1 MSPKTRAA
9 GLLAAALLASL
20 TAAGCR
26 PSASEPGAAA
36 GAAVAGE
43 RPAGSAVVAHRDEPE
58 HEELPR
64 QVRLRPEVIAA
75 AGIKTVPV
83 QRQVLRSTRL
93 LPGEIALDPDRSARI
108 SSPSAG
114 RLEEVRLREGTTV
127 KKGDVVAVVRV
138 PELGRVHGAQSAAAS
153 RARSARSNATRL
165 EDLSRRQ
172 LASEQSWLD
181 ARAEAEASEAES
193 RALAG
198 QLTALGSGGGGAPF
212 LLPLRAPVSGIV
224 VAREAVVGQPVA
236 ADQVLATVSDL
247 EEVWFLARV
256 GVELHVDRGAD
267 PDEVEVLLEDAGQ
280 RFAGVVE
287 LVGQQIDPV
296 ARTVTARVRLA
307 NRDGRLRLGLFGAAQ
322 VAVASDTKEE
332 ARLTVPRDAVTE
344 LAGRPVVF
352 VQHPD
357 GDFEAHPVVLGRSA
371 PGQVEVLAGLR
382 EGELVV
388 SEGVFSLKSVV
399 LRGTLAE
406 ED

>member
-256 GVELHVDRGAD
+256 FEKDLDLIRVGAPVDVQLNAY
-267 PDEVEVLLEDAGQ
+267 AGQ